1 MESEGFMNLV
11 VGFVSGKERKFD
23 IDSFEVSEELGC
35 IKAHKGDLQI
45 GMFSFNQITYWF
57 VEE

>member
-1 MESEGFMNLV
+1 MNLV

-57 VEE
+57 VED